1 MTYPCDMSTKIGVS
15 WVGNW
20 GKKKLDKSV
29 ALVQWVTKM
38 NLQNILVDKMMDFE
52 IGMSVIQFDV
62 GLNAGAWRIKLNRSH
77 AKV

>member
-1 MTYPCDMSTKIGVS
+1 
-15 WVGNW
+15 
-20 GKKKLDKSV
+20 
-29 ALVQWVTKM
+29 M
-38 NLQNILVDKMMDFE
+38 NLRNILVDKMMDFE